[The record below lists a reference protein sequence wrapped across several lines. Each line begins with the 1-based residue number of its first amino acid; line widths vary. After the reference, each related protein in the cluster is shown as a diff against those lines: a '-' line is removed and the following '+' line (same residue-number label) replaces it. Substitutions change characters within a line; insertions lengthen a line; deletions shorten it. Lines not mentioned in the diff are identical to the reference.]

1 MKPLSEQL
9 GKLADRA
16 KKTQDT
22 ASEARE
28 HNREKLEMQRTD
40 LKNSIA
46 ERNAKA
52 EERWNDTRS
61 SMDQWFA
68 TKRAAAEER
77 RTERDIKKAQTNA
90 DMAEQDAA
98 DAIDIALYVLDQAEF
113 AVIDAVIAR
122 TDADELA
129 STS

>member
-16 KKTQDT
+16 KKTEDT

-40 LKNSIA
+40 LKNAIA

-68 TKRAAAEER
+68 SKRAAVEER
-77 RTERDIKKAQTNA
+77 RTERDIKKAQHNA
-90 DMAEQDAA
+90 DVAEQDAA